1 MNYKTKELMDVI
13 KLSEMMLKDAEVGNW
28 ESVFAAESKRN
39 DILNELFSLPF
50 SKKDKEE
57 NNEIIQQVLVINKK
71 LESVT
76 AQARDEIKKEF
87 SSINKGRHA
96 VGVYAQN
103 TG

>member
-1 MNYKTKELMDVI
+1 MNYKTKELMGI
-13 KLSEMMLKDAEVGNW
+13 IELSESMIKDAEAGNW

-39 DILNELFSLPF
+39 NILKELFSHAF

-71 LESVT
+71 LESAA
-76 AQARDEIKKEF
+76 AQARDTIKNEV

-96 VGVYAQN
+96 VGMYAQN